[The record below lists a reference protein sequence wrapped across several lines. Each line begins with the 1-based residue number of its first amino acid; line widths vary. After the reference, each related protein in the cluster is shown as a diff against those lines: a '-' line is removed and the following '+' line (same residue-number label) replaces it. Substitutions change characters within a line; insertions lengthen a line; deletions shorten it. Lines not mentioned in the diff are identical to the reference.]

1 MSDLTAADFL
11 ELIDLEPFK
20 KPNNETGVSV
30 QRSIELGKVRI
41 SPRCEIIVL

>member
-20 KPNNETGVSV
+20 KPKEGANKSEM
-30 QRSIELGKVRI
+30 
-41 SPRCEIIVL
+41 